1 MLLEYNE
8 KKDSQGVI
16 SMENGSFAEII
27 LNERRISEK
36 MKIIMYFKRNHECFF
51 DNTVIFK
58 TEICR
63 MFLEN
68 SKLDV
73 DSNLV
78 LTACLMYACKKS
90 VTFTEEKKRTYIKDG
105 VEYLEQLGFDEDFC
119 RICSQVNRIANITP
133 RDKEGDILEL
143 VDNFGMLLDR
153 DDRRAFTPEEAL
165 FILENENL
173 KDLDNCYLQE
183 FKEFVMEFENL
194 ETVGID
200 SAKIITR
207 WKNKINEIPKYD
219 IVKGINAA
227 IEYRTT
233 AKKLYLEGKKIEVNK
248 DGIRDNKQ
256 QISADRRIKHE
267 LAKQIDEEH
276 KFSELLDKSQWG

>member
-1 MLLEYNE
+1 
-8 KKDSQGVI
+8 
-16 SMENGSFAEII
+16 
-27 LNERRISEK
+27 
-36 MKIIMYFKRNHECFF
+36 
-51 DNTVIFK
+51 
-58 TEICR
+58 

>member
-1 MLLEYNE
+1 ME
-8 KKDSQGVI
+8 K
-16 SMENGSFAEII
+16 GSFAEML

-36 MKIIMYFKRNHECFF
+36 MKIILYFKRKHECFF

-63 MFLEN
+63 MFLEHA
-68 SKLDV
+68 KLDV
-73 DSNLV
+73 DANLV

-90 VTFTEEKKRTYIKDG
+90 VTFTEEKKKTYIKEG
-105 VEYLEQLGFDEDFC
+105 VEYLEKLGFDEKFC

-133 RDKEGDILEL
+133 RDKEGDILEI

-153 DDRRAFTPEEAL
+153 DDRRAFTPIEAL

-173 KDLDNCYLQE
+173 KDTDNRYIQE
-183 FKEFVMEFENL
+183 FKEFVMEVENL
-194 ETVGID
+194 ETIGID

-207 WKNKINEIPKYD
+207 WKNKINELPKYD
-219 IVKGINAA
+219 IVKGVNAA
-227 IEYRTT
+227 IEYRMT
-233 AKKLYLEGKKIEVNK
+233 AKKLYIEGKKIEINK

-256 QISADRRIKHE
+256 QINADRRLKHE
-267 LAKQIDEEH
+267 LAKQIDEDH
-276 KFSELLDKSQWG
+276 KFSELIDKSKWG